1 MNSRISSQP
10 QSAKKRHV
18 ARWALLAAALLII
31 VGLMA
36 WWPRGGSDEAMLLLG
51 PRFRVTATS
60 NGTVSFE
67 REYEGFVVQ
76 CQPVCGDFKV
86 GQGYALLYRQRYL
99 EYRSKG
105 KSYALPVIQY
115 RFHPNTVEGGKG

>member
-1 MNSRISSQP
+1 
-10 QSAKKRHV
+10 
-18 ARWALLAAALLII
+18 
-31 VGLMA
+31 
-36 WWPRGGSDEAMLLLG
+36 MLLLG

-86 GQGYALLYRQRYL
+86 GHGYALLYRQRYL
-99 EYRSKG
+99 EYRARG
-105 KSYALPVIQY
+105 KSYSLPVIEY